1 MSVRSAVSLRPIV
14 STSLEKCLPSSFTLS
29 NISSSLT
36 SDLVFSRES
45 CCSFFSDLREKP
57 SAIPLLYHN
66 LYSHNHR
73 VLFRTLP
80 LPDPVCS
87 PDRHGV
93 SETHALKQETGPNDG
108 SRRPIT
114 AMQGEDFCNPVIF
127 HLCIFAEVS
136 GCLCST
142 PSPFH
147 PVFCLC
153 RGCQL
158 LDFLFRRFFCLLNTL
173 RIVRIIFKFPN
184 MCIRVVP

>member
-1 MSVRSAVSLRPIV
+1 MNLCQ
-14 STSLEKCLPSSFTLS
+14 TH
-29 NISSSLT
+29 
-36 SDLVFSRES
+36 
-45 CCSFFSDLREKP
+45 EKP
-57 SAIPLLYHN
+57 SDLTSPPVSPQLLFFPGN
-66 LYSHNHR
+66 LA
-73 VLFRTLP
+73 VLFSATFVKNLLPYHHFTTARTGITASSFYCARRARR
-80 LPDPVCS
+80 VGTAICT
-87 PDRHGV
+87 HA